1 MNKSSK
7 RLDNELKAL
16 SQKPV
21 CNAIVEVPD
30 QNNPFKWMVYLPGP
44 SGSPF
49 EGGTFKLS
57 FDFPA
62 NYPFKHPEVKF
73 ITPMYHPNIKKDTGE
88 ICIDVF
94 ASSWS
99 PTQKVADI
107 IEKLASLLTSP
118 STSSPLE
125 SEICKEFMNNPATY
139 NKKVKEMVKKYAK

>member
-7 RLDNELKAL
+7 RLDNELKTL

-21 CNAIVEVPD
+21 CNAIVEIPD
-30 QNNPFKWMVYLPGP
+30 QNNPYKWKVYLTGP

-49 EGGTFKLS
+49 EGGTFELS
-57 FDFPA
+57 FEFPP

-73 ITPMYHPNIKKDTGE
+73 VTPMYHPNIKRDTGE
-88 ICIDVF
+88 ICMDVF

-99 PTQKVADI
+99 PTQKVGDI
-107 IEKLASLLTSP
+107 IEKLASLLSSP

-125 SEICKEFMNNPATY
+125 SEICKEFMNNPSAY